1 MCSGFLSMKAYV
13 LSLSVFLSVSFSA
26 QAADDL
32 SALGEV
38 LFFDANLSK
47 NRTQACASC
56 HAPDKAFS
64 DPRETPTSTGD
75 DGVSVG
81 SRNAPALTY
90 ATKTVPFHLE
100 QDGHYA
106 GGFFLDGR
114 AETLAE
120 QAGGPPLNPVEMGMP
135 SKAAVVQ
142 RLKENSFYV
151 RQFETLGGKG
161 ILNSP
166 DKAFSL
172 MTKSLEAFQES
183 DRFSTFDSKYDRH
196 LRGEYTMTPQEEL
209 GMTLFFS
216 DQFTNCHHCHKL
228 NGMPNTEGETFSNY
242 QFHNIGVPANT
253 ELGLTAADVG
263 LLNHP
268 KIKDDAQKGKF
279 KTPSLRNVAVT
290 DPYMHNG
297 VFKDLRTVVLFYNK
311 YNSKSQKSQINPE
324 TKKQWDSPET
334 EQNIAIDLLEKGN
347 ALKTRRVDALV
358 AFMKTLTDKR
368 YEHLIV
374 D

>member
-1 MCSGFLSMKAYV
+1 M
-13 LSLSVFLSVSFSA
+13 
-26 QAADDL
+26 
-32 SALGEV
+32 
-38 LFFDANLSK
+38 
-47 NRTQACASC
+47 
-56 HAPDKAFS
+56 
-64 DPRETPTSTGD
+64 
-75 DGVSVG
+75 
-81 SRNAPALTY
+81 
-90 ATKTVPFHLE
+90 
-100 QDGHYA
+100 
-106 GGFFLDGR
+106 
-114 AETLAE
+114 
-120 QAGGPPLNPVEMGMP
+120 
-135 SKAAVVQ
+135 VQ
-142 RLKENSFYV
+142 
-151 RQFETLGGKG
+151 G

-172 MTKSLEAFQES
+172 LTKSLEAFQET
-183 DRFSTFDSKYDRH
+183 DQFSTFDSKYDRH

-228 NGMPNTEGETFSNY
+228 NGMPNTEHETFSNY
-242 QFHNIGVPANT
+242 QFHNIGVPANPK
-253 ELGLTAADVG
+253 LLLPTADAG

-268 KIKDDAQKGKF
+268 KVKDKTQKGKF

-290 DPYMHNG
+290 GPYMHNG

-311 YNSKSQKSQINPE
+311 YNSKSRKSQINPE
-324 TKKQWDSPET
+324 TKKQWALPET

-368 YEHLIV
+368 YEHLIA